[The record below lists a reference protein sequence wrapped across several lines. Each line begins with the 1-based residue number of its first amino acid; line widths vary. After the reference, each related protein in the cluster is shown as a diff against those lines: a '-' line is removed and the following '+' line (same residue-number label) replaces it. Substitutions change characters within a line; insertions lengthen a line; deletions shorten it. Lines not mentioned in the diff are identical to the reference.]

1 MKLEEFSKKL
11 KRKNLE
17 VLIEK
22 AKKEANELLLG
33 QVFSLNQAH
42 LKS

>member
-22 AKKEANELLLG
+22 AKKETNELLLNKL
-33 QVFSLNQAH
+33 QL
-42 LKS
+42 L